1 MPEVRRA
8 RKHGKGMTTLATRKT
23 LTRPARICESC
34 QLEAD
39 TLYNSINGA
48 YLCEDCAN
56 LEGEE

>member
-1 MPEVRRA
+1 MRREG
-8 RKHGKGMTTLATRKT
+8 KYSKGMTTLATRKT
-23 LTRPARICESC
+23 LTKPARICEAC

-39 TLYNSINGA
+39 VLYNSINGA